1 MRLLIIIIASIVWI
15 MLEYMFCS
23 LVMLNCCLIQVNGS
37 LPEKVIVYR
46 DGVGDG
52 DMKII
57 TDFEIPQFFE
67 GFSMFGKMMLLIL
80 QHLLFVHSGADYKPK
95 FSVVVVQKRVNARV
109 MRVQQVIIIYCDI

>member
-1 MRLLIIIIASIVWI
+1 MRLIIIIASIVWM

-52 DMKII
+52 DMKMI

-80 QHLLFVHSGADYKPK
+80 QHLLCCLFIQELITSQS
-95 FSVVVVQKRVNARV
+95 FQ
-109 MRVQQVIIIYCDI
+109 